1 MPIYEYHCSENNK
14 IYSFFAKSVSS
25 GERVPR
31 CPDNPEYSMVRLIS
45 GFSVTGTARKG
56 ETEGK
61 EGGDGLDDP
70 RLESAMAQMEQEM
83 AGMDEENPDPRQL
96 GSLMRKMSEMTGE
109 KMPASMDEM
118 MGRLEAGEDPEKLE
132 EEYGD
137 LLDDEEGLMGEEGT
151 DPSDGDGGSSEI
163 TSSGRIRVP
172 RRPAP
177 ERDPQLYDMAEYLP
191 EADSD

>member
-1 MPIYEYHCSENNK
+1 MMLIMGRNRA
-14 IYSFFAKSVSS
+14 ITM
-25 GERVPR
+25 VPTIR
-31 CPDNPEYSMVRLIS
+31 
-45 GFSVTGTARKG
+45 A
-56 ETEGK
+56 
-61 EGGDGLDDP
+61 
-70 RLESAMAQMEQEM
+70 SATI
-83 AGMDEENPDPRQL
+83 
-96 GSLMRKMSEMTGE
+96 MTGSINE
-109 KMPASMDEM
+109 LMATSMDEM

-137 LLDDEEGLMGEEGT
+137 LLDDEEGLKGEEGT

-177 ERDPQLYDMAEYLP
+177 QRDPQLYDMAEYLP